1 MSDEANRR
9 PLPME
14 LVIAPDGMEAT
25 VELRGPL
32 DPSLDADAIFEII
45 NEHNIR
51 FGMDSSAVYKAA
63 AAYRTSGGAHQSV
76 VVARGQPTVPPVDGV
91 IEILV
96 PPPPP
101 VVIDP
106 EGRADYRN
114 LQRYRT
120 VDKGEI
126 LARRTPAVPG
136 KAGINILNERVDP
149 PAPLDP
155 ELDTGPNVEFSA
167 ATNEYRARVH
177 GIFVQTPTRID
188 VNPVLQISGHVGL
201 ETGNIDYDGSIKIAG
216 NIERGASLS
225 ALGDVTVGGAV
236 ESGAVRVS
244 GSLTVRAGINHRR
257 EGTIQ
262 VSGNLSAVY
271 IDNSDVNVEG
281 SVLVERSITTS
292 RIICQGEIALR
303 GPHSGLAGGEIYAY
317 GSISADAIGSKAGVP
332 TKIILGTHVKNTAYY
347 EMHVKEL
354 EKAAHDY
361 QKRAED
367 IRRIKV
373 YVQSHRGP
381 LPVDKQAAFRV
392 KLREYKEAEEL
403 VKRLEGQVEHL
414 RLTRFNPE
422 PVRITARETIFP
434 GVEIQYRG
442 RIETITKPVVSQ
454 VLLFSPDAESVVYEV
469 WRPGRPG
476 RTTAPK

>member
-1 MSDEANRR
+1 MSDAGNIH
-9 PLPME
+9 PHPAQLT
-14 LVIAPDGMEAT
+14 ISPDGMEAM
-25 VELRGPL
+25 VELQGPL
-32 DPSLDADAIFEII
+32 DPSLDADAIFQLI

-51 FGMDSSAVYKAA
+51 FGLNSSEVYKVAE
-63 AAYRTSGGAHQSV
+63 AYRKSGGAHQSA
-76 VVARGQPTVPPVDGV
+76 VVARGQPPVLPVDGV

-120 VDKGEI
+120 VEKGEV

-136 KAGINILNERVDP
+136 KPGINLFNERVDP
-149 PAPLDP
+149 PAPADPHLDC
-155 ELDTGPNVEFSA
+155 GPNVEFSTA
-167 ATNEYRARVH
+167 SNEYKARVH

-201 ETGNIDYDGSIKIAG
+201 ESGNIDYDGSVKIAG
-216 NIERGASLS
+216 NIERGAALS

-236 ESGAVRVS
+236 ESGQVRVS

-262 VSGNLSAVY
+262 VSGNLAAVY

-281 SVLVERSITTS
+281 SVIVERSITTS
-292 RIICQGEIALR
+292 RIICHGEVALR
-303 GPHSGLAGGEIYAY
+303 GPHSGLAGGEIYSF
-317 GSISADAIGSKAGVP
+317 GSISADSIGSKAGVP
-332 TKIILGTHVKNTAYY
+332 TKIILGTHMKNMAYY
-347 EMHVKEL
+347 DMHVKEL
-354 EKAAHDY
+354 EQAAHDY
-361 QKRAED
+361 EKRADD

-373 YVQSHRGP
+373 YVQSLRGAA

-392 KLREYKEAEEL
+392 KLREYKEAEDL
-403 VKRLEGQVEHL
+403 VRRLEKQVEQL
-414 RLTRFNPE
+414 RLTRFNQE
-422 PVRITARETIFP
+422 PVRVTARETIFP

-442 RIETITKPVVSQ
+442 RIETITKPMSAQ
-454 VLLFSPDAESVVYEV
+454 VLLFVPDAAAVVYEA
-469 WRPGRPG
+469 WRPARAGRAS
-476 RTTAPK
+476 R